1 MCIFIIGV
9 LSFCIYFVLLWAFD
23 YIFFCMH
30 MRSHETNN
38 RKCVNNFINF
48 SAWTIT
54 RKLLMSI
61 VAFFYYFSFF
71 VVAWVLCFNGWMF
84 INFNFFSWCFCLM
97 LISLIFWQHTG
108 CNIWFYKKIVR
119 EYSGGRISMPIN
131 CSLIHRMYL
140 QVSGVCNSL
149 TPNLIRNHFMEL
161 LITTPRWGSWL
172 VLEPLLIFFK

>member
-1 MCIFIIGV
+1 M
-9 LSFCIYFVLLWAFD
+9 SFCIYFVLLWAFD

-84 INFNFFSWCFCLM
+84 INFKFFSWCFCLM